1 MPKSNRESNYRYKNS
16 SIDFYWDGMFSKERI
31 KGKDKR
37 CLRKKSQRRCRS
49 KKKRMVIVD
58 ENCRQGIKTVTYIR

>member
-1 MPKSNRESNYRYKNS
+1 MSKSNREGNYRYKNS

-37 CLRKKSQRRCRS
+37 CLRKKSQRRCR
-49 KKKRMVIVD
+49 KQEEKD
-58 ENCRQGIKTVTYIR
+58 GGC